1 MRKPSRSLASRQS
14 LEEAHRQLT
23 LLADAHREEDGRVP
37 PWIVAAKL
45 SVRAELES
53 GDHD

>member
-1 MRKPSRSLASRQS
+1 MSTYLDPHISERS
-14 LEEAHRQLT
+14 LEEAYRQLT
-23 LLADAHREEDGRVP
+23 LLADAHHEESEAVP

>member
-1 MRKPSRSLASRQS
+1 MSMHPSPFVSEES

-23 LLADAHREEDGRVP
+23 LLADAHHEEDKVVP
-37 PWIVAAKL
+37 PWIIAAKL
-45 SVRAELES
+45 CVRERLES